1 MDERLLCLFGA
12 TLLNAMIETGN
23 FLYIGMHGAL
33 DKNLYVKHNR
43 VMKSMYKDFVND
55 CEMVFKA
62 KYGEDKSLFPKE
74 ENSLED
80 EVVSEEKNNSFEDKK
95 EKTGNVSSSGKHVV
109 KVKRDMSSGASKE
122 SVSDKTRL
130 SGKRILRKKRL
141 VSKKK

>member
-1 MDERLLCLFGA
+1 MDERLLCMFGA

-43 VMKSMYKDFVND
+43 IMKSMYEDFVTD
-55 CEMVFKA
+55 CELLFKE
-62 KYGEDKSLFPKE
+62 KYGEDKSLFPE
-74 ENSLED
+74 EDSSLEN
-80 EVVSEEKNNSFEDKK
+80 EVVSEDKNNPLDKK
-95 EKTGNVSSSGKHVV
+95 QDNSCNVSSGGKRVV
-109 KVKRDMSSGASKE
+109 KVKSDSSSGASKE

-141 VSKKK
+141 VSNKK

>member
-43 VMKSMYKDFVND
+43 IMKSLYEDFVND
-55 CEMVFKA
+55 CELFFKE
-62 KYGEDKSLFPKE
+62 KYGEDKSLFPE
-74 ENSLED
+74 EDNSFED

-130 SGKRILRKKRL
+130 SGKRVLRKKRL
-141 VSKKK
+141 VRNKK

>member
-1 MDERLLCLFGA
+1 MFGA

-43 VMKSMYKDFVND
+43 IMKSMYEDFVTD
-55 CEMVFKA
+55 CELLFKE
-62 KYGEDKSLFPKE
+62 KYGEDKSLFPE
-74 ENSLED
+74 EDNSLED
-80 EVVSEEKNNSFEDKK
+80 EVVSEDKNNSLDKK
-95 EKTGNVSSSGKHVV
+95 QDNSCNVSSSGKRVV
-109 KVKRDMSSGASKE
+109 KVKRDMSSEASKE

-141 VSKKK
+141 VSKKN

>member
-43 VMKSMYKDFVND
+43 VMKSMYEDFVND
-55 CEMVFKA
+55 CEMVFKE

-74 ENSLED
+74 DNSLED
-80 EVVSEEKNNSFEDKK
+80 EIVSEDKNNSLDKK
-95 EKTGNVSSSGKHVV
+95 QDNSCNVSSSGKHVV

-130 SGKRILRKKRL
+130 SVKRILRKKKS
-141 VSKKK
+141 VNKTV

>member
-1 MDERLLCLFGA
+1 MDERLLCMFGA

-43 VMKSMYKDFVND
+43 VMKSMYEDFVND
-55 CEMVFKA
+55 CELLFKE
-62 KYGEDKSLFPKE
+62 KYGEDKSLFPE
-74 ENSLED
+74 EDNSLED
-80 EVVSEEKNNSFEDKK
+80 EVVSEDKNNSLDKK
-95 EKTGNVSSSGKHVV
+95 QDNSCNVSSGGKRVV
-109 KVKRDMSSGASKE
+109 KVKSDSSSGVPKE

-141 VSKKK
+141 VSNKK

>member
-1 MDERLLCLFGA
+1 MDERLLCLFGT
-12 TLLNAMIETGN
+12 TLLNAMIQTCN

-43 VMKSMYKDFVND
+43 IMKSLYEDFVNE
-55 CEMVFKA
+55 CESFVKE
-62 KYGEDKSLFPKE
+62 KYGEDKSLFPE
-74 ENSLED
+74 EDNSLED
-80 EVVSEEKNNSFEDKK
+80 EVVSEDKNNSLDKK
-95 EKTGNVSSSGKHVV
+95 QDNSCDVSSGGKRVV

-141 VSKKK
+141 VSNKK